1 MKTNTWQS
9 GLSHSLAKQIR
20 QRRWSPKRTLLLAG
34 ATLLLLYAGL
44 LAAMPTDAA
53 AARPASDTAPVAPQ
67 QAEPTAIAEQRESD
81 PEEGV
86 LAEGAVSPGL
96 LAEFDRLAADS
107 EPAAQEQFGGDTP
120 GQSGAVSTIFASLL
134 LIVAAIYGGV
144 WLYRRY
150 TGGGAQGGLA
160 VGGGLLAVQESHAI
174 GPNQKLHLVRVGE
187 ELLLIGATDQSISFL
202 ARCDGQQADSG
213 GFSSHLQNAMSTEQ
227 SSGLDLSEGLQR
239 LRSLSNSGFRGGGDD

>member
-9 GLSHSLAKQIR
+9 GLSNSLAQQIR

-34 ATLLLLYAGL
+34 AALLLLYAGL

-53 AARPASDTAPVAPQ
+53 AARPVADNAPAALR
-67 QAEPTAIAEQRESD
+67 QAEPTPAAEAGD
-81 PEEGV
+81 
-86 LAEGAVSPGL
+86 VSPAL

-107 EPAAQEQFGGDTP
+107 EPAAQEQFGAENP

-150 TGGGAQGGLA
+150 AGGAQGGVA
-160 VGGGLLAVQESHAI
+160 VGGGMLAVQESHAI

-202 ARCDGQQADSG
+202 ARCDGEQTDSG
-213 GFSSHLQNAMSTEQ
+213 GFSSHLQSAMTTEQ

-239 LRSLSNSGFRGGGDD
+239 LRNLSNAGFRGGSDD